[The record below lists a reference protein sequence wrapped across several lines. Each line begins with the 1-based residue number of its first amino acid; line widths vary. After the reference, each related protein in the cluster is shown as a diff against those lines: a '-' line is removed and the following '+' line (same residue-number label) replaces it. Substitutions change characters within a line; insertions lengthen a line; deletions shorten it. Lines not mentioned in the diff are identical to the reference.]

1 MKVHCVKISLCYL
14 AASICLISCKPPV
27 QEMDDT
33 SDGDQLEQQFLEVNK
48 YLRDMH
54 QDHIEAFVKR
64 VGWDMQVSSTGLWYY
79 IDKRGEGKAV
89 QPDSRVSYAFT
100 SLLLNGQHC
109 YHANADEPMNIAMGK
124 GGVEAG
130 VEEGL
135 LYMRE
140 GDSATFIIPPH
151 LAHGNFGDRNKIPG
165 NTVIIYKVTVL
176 KVD

>member
-1 MKVHCVKISLCYL
+1 
-14 AASICLISCKPPV
+14 
-27 QEMDDT
+27 MDDM

-54 QDHIEAFVKR
+54 QDHIEAFVER
-64 VGWDMQVSSTGLWYY
+64 VGWDMKVSSTGLWYY
-79 IDKRGEGKAV
+79 VDYRGDGKTV
-89 QPDSRVSYAFT
+89 QPDSRVSYAFA
-100 SLLLNGQHC
+100 SLLLDGQHC
-109 YHANADEPMNIAMGK
+109 YHANADEPMNIVMGK